1 MSITQKLCNSLL
13 TANDHAYVATEQTA
27 VTTIHL
33 CNITAANATVN
44 VYVLP
49 YDGST
54 TVPSQ
59 NNKIYSNL
67 TVRGNDTYIID
78 SEKLILSAN
87 DKIYVETPD
96 SSGLIVATIST
107 IGL

>member
-1 MSITQKLCNSLL
+1 MAITQKLCNSLL
-13 TANDHAYVATEQTA
+13 TANDHAFVAADVVA

-33 CNITAANATVN
+33 CNITAQDATVD

-54 TVPSQ
+54 TVPTA
-59 NNKIYSNL
+59 NNKIYSSL

-87 DKIYVETPD
+87 DKIYIEAPD